1 MLMPNI
7 KSAVKRVELSKIRNL
22 KNSAAKS
29 ALKTTIRR
37 FEEALAAGP
46 EGAAEALRKATRAL
60 DKAASKGLIHKNQAA
75 RRKSRLTKKLSDT
88 KNQAS

>member
-1 MLMPNI
+1 MPNI

-46 EGAAEALRKATRAL
+46 DRQPKLFARPQKHSIKQPQKA
-60 DKAASKGLIHKNQAA
+60 
-75 RRKSRLTKKLSDT
+75 
-88 KNQAS
+88 